1 MESNQ
6 KASQRERNIVLDLMY
21 QEKYISQ
28 KQRDEAK
35 AKPLKDTLKLQD
47 AQAGCSA
54 SGDAAFFCDYVTK
67 KILNSKEFGKTIE
80 ERKKLLYEGG
90 LDIYT
95 TMDVNAN
102 SAAMKA
108 ARAAIPADDASK
120 MEVMMAAIKPGTGEV
135 LGFGINKI
143 YDTSP
148 EANND
153 PARTAMNFAVDQIDG
168 GGSGFP
174 VAPHGSRSTWWPG
187 CARGTRSTRCCR
199 LRAS

>member
-1 MESNQ
+1 
-6 KASQRERNIVLDLMY
+6 
-21 QEKYISQ
+21 
-28 KQRDEAK
+28 
-35 AKPLKDTLKLQD
+35 
-47 AQAGCSA
+47 
-54 SGDAAFFCDYVTK
+54 
-67 KILNSKEFGKTIE
+67 
-80 ERKKLLYEGG
+80 
-90 LDIYT
+90 
-95 TMDVNAN
+95 MDVNAN

-174 VAPHGSRSTWWPG
+174 VGSTWKPINLV
-187 CARGTRSTRCCR
+187 A
-199 LRAS
+199 

>member
-1 MESNQ
+1 
-6 KASQRERNIVLDLMY
+6 
-21 QEKYISQ
+21 
-28 KQRDEAK
+28 
-35 AKPLKDTLKLQD
+35 
-47 AQAGCSA
+47 
-54 SGDAAFFCDYVTK
+54 
-67 KILNSKEFGKTIE
+67 
-80 ERKKLLYEGG
+80 
-90 LDIYT
+90 
-95 TMDVNAN
+95 MDVNAN

-153 PARTAMNFAVDQIDG
+153 PARTAMNFAVDRIDG

-174 VAPHGSRSTWWPG
+174 GRLHMEADQPGGLDAQGALDQRGAAGSGRREPIPSTSPASAASIPG
-187 CARGTRSTRCCR
+187 T
-199 LRAS
+199 